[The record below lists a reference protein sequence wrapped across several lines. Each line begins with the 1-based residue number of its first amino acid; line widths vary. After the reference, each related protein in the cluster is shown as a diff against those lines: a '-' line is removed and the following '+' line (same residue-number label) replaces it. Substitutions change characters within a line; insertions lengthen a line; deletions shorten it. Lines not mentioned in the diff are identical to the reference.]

1 MVDFNKLKTYEKFVP
16 ERIQHPF
23 LPDEIKV
30 SFQPLIKPK
39 KTKDH
44 EQDDLL
50 TGSAMIRKMVKQYF
64 GHQVDLHLTKNEK
77 PKAYCNGR
85 EISVSFS
92 HTSKALSAAISEQ
105 FFVGC
110 DMESVSR
117 NVSPGLIKRI
127 KEKEESNVLYSEI
140 EPIRIWTLKESALK
154 MIGTGLRRPMNSIR
168 IEQLEPDLFSVE
180 FFNKKRSKICSFKY
194 QEHWITICY
203 QEK

>member
-1 MVDFNKLKTYEKFVP
+1 MP

-30 SFQPLIKPK
+30 SFQPMIKSK

-44 EQDDLL
+44 EKDDFLS
-50 TGSAMIRKMVKQYF
+50 GSALIQKMVKKYF
-64 GHQVDLHLTKNEK
+64 GEKVHLHLTKNEK
-77 PKAYCNGR
+77 PKAYCKGR

-92 HTSKALSAAISEQ
+92 HTNKALSAVISEQ
-105 FFVGC
+105 FTVGC
-110 DMESVSR
+110 DMESITR
-117 NVSPGLIKRI
+117 KVSPGLIKRI
-127 KEKEESNVLYSEI
+127 KEQGESDLLYNEI

-180 FFNKKRSKICSFKY
+180 FFNKKRSKICSFKH